1 MKYFL
6 LLALGFCLG
15 TTVHAQQH
23 VINNFV
29 DKYKDLDEVTHL
41 NLSGNLLNLISE
53 AKDEDGNRRFIS
65 QLEAIRVI
73 SINNLDDVD
82 SDDISAL
89 RQGIQANNYEELI
102 RVRDGKELVHVYLQ
116 EDKDQVIQELIVLVQ
131 EPEEFTLVSL
141 SGEMY
146 YEDLKELD
154 LDGGAGKALEN
165 LPDRGE
171 PRP

>member
-1 MKYFL
+1 MKYL
-6 LLALGFCLG
+6 LLVALSISLCSIM
-15 TTVHAQQH
+15 HAQQR

-29 DKYKDLDEVTHL
+29 DKYKNLEDVTHV

-65 QLEAIRVI
+65 QLDAIRVI
-73 SINNLDDVD
+73 SIDNLDAVD
-82 SDDISAL
+82 ADDISAL
-89 RQGIQANNYEELI
+89 RQGIQANDYEELV
-102 RVRDGKELVHVYLQ
+102 RVRDGKELVNIYLQ
-116 EDKDQVIQELIVLVQ
+116 ENKDQVIKELIVLVQ
-131 EPEEFTLVSL
+131 EPGEFTLVSL

-154 LDGGAGKALEN
+154 LDGGAGEALEN